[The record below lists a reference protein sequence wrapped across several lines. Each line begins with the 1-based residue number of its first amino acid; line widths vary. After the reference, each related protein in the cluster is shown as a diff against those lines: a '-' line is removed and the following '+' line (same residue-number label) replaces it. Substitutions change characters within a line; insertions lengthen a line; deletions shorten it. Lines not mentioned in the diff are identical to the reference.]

1 MGIGLF
7 LQYTARALPPSCM
20 TTIRS
25 NHKIKSL
32 ILLQEFDK
40 TKQSIKGKNVL
51 SYRHADNTD
60 SRRNGYKGVCKM
72 LLSKQESKCR
82 ALQIERKP
90 VCILHHQIFVNAI
103 FHVMYIT
110 RMFGS
115 VVGKIDFELK

>member
-1 MGIGLF
+1 LTK
-7 LQYTARALPPSCM
+7 L
-20 TTIRS
+20 
-25 NHKIKSL
+25 NSL
-32 ILLQEFDK
+32 LE
-40 TKQSIKGKNVL
+40 GKNVL

-60 SRRNGYKGVCKM
+60 SRRNGYKGVCKV

-82 ALQIERKP
+82 ALQIETKP
-90 VCILHHQIFVNAI
+90 VFILHHQIFVNAI